1 MFDTKRIHFLIACIV
16 ALSVFMAYQGIYGGD
31 HNQAYASL
39 SDDGVDGREAR
50 LVNYKPARK
59 RLLSSR
65 LRDDAENILDLK
77 GHDIAQIFDAPE
89 LVRREL
95 PTTIWQYR
103 NEKCVMDVYFT
114 VGRKGDVSRANVA
127 HYEVRG
133 RDTRAKKDIQ
143 VSDCVEDLV
152 AHDSM
157 ISLIDVNAIFKAN

>member
-1 MFDTKRIHFLIACIV
+1 MLNSKKIHFLIACIV
-16 ALSVFMAYQGIYGGD
+16 AMAAFIAYQNFYGVD

-39 SDDGVDGREAR
+39 SADNGLDKR
-50 LVNYKPARK
+50 LVNYKPAQK
-59 RLLSSR
+59 RLLSAR
-65 LRDDAENILDLK
+65 LRDDVENILDLN

-103 NEKCVMDVYFT
+103 NDACVMDVYFT
-114 VGRKGDVSRANVA
+114 VGRKADVSRASVA
-127 HYEVRG
+127 HFEVRA
-133 RDTRAKKDIQ
+133 RDTRAKTDVKA
-143 VSDCVEDLV
+143 SDCVQDLV